1 MAADPHR
8 LAMTDARAGTPRG
21 ATPPTPDQTRAA
33 PSPARAGHGSNPVD
47 SALFDLIRRPY
58 LAEILAAL
66 DQQPHTLAS
75 LRRATGASR
84 RQAVAALR
92 ALAGHRGITRRPT
105 TGSWDVAGDRHVQYR
120 LTAAGHDLIGR
131 LFDPQLWA
139 ALYQDHQSTAPIQQP
154 D

>member
-1 MAADPHR
+1 MR
-8 LAMTDARAGTPRG
+8 DARAGTPRG
-21 ATPPTPDQTRAA
+21 ATPPTPDRKRAA
-33 PSPARAGHGSNPVD
+33 RSRAHAGRGSTPVD
-47 SALFDLIRRPY
+47 AALLDLIRRPY

-84 RQAVAALR
+84 HQAVAALR
-92 ALAGHRGITRRPT
+92 ALAGHRSITRRPT
-105 TGSWDVAGDRHVQYR
+105 TGSWDVAGDKHVQYR

-139 ALYQDHQSTAPIQQP
+139 ALYQDHQSTAPIHRP